1 MHPSRIFLQIV
12 FFASSSLKSCL
23 HTGFFKIISVEKW
36 AKVCPQMV
44 LFSSALAKCWSKLEH
59 LRPCGVGGCSG
70 QDVMQG
76 GSLQCTAGLD
86 QEGYRSPGWFMG
98 QRPQMSSAV
107 CHRAE
112 CPEPLRV
119 KSCMKRK
126 IPSSRVLFSN
136 TNDLLLKDVVTM
148 CLNFLNVA
156 HGFFLPPFF
165 FFSALLS

>member
-86 QEGYRSPGWFMG
+86 QEGIGAQAGSWGKRHKW
-98 QRPQMSSAV
+98 AV
-107 CHRAE
+107 LCATE
-112 CPEPLRV
+112 L
-119 KSCMKRK
+119 S
-126 IPSSRVLFSN
+126 VLSHCV
-136 TNDLLLKDVVTM
+136 LKAVWKGKY
-148 CLNFLNVA
+148 LA
-156 HGFFLPPFF
+156 HGFFLVIPMIYCWKM
-165 FFSALLS
+165 LSQCVLTF